1 MSDNRTQLMRKLII
15 CLCVVAGLLL
25 LLGPASICLALSMV
39 DSDGDGWPDE
49 YETKLGAD
57 PQNPANMPNALD
69 DPDQDTL
76 KNVEERNAGTDP
88 TNPDM
93 DGDGLSDAQ
102 EVRSG
107 DSDPRVAD
115 TDKDGLSDFDEALSG
130 TNPSRPDT
138 DGDGWLDG
146 AEKRAGTDPTDPLA
160 TPKGF

>member
-1 MSDNRTQLMRKLII
+1 LWNKFTHFE
-15 CLCVVAGLLL
+15 
-25 LLGPASICLALSMV
+25 GP
-39 DSDGDGWPDE
+39 
-49 YETKLGAD
+49 
-57 PQNPANMPNALD
+57 
-69 DPDQDTL
+69 
-76 KNVEERNAGTDP
+76 
-88 TNPDM
+88 
-93 DGDGLSDAQ
+93 DAQ

-107 DSDPRVAD
+107 DSDPSVAD